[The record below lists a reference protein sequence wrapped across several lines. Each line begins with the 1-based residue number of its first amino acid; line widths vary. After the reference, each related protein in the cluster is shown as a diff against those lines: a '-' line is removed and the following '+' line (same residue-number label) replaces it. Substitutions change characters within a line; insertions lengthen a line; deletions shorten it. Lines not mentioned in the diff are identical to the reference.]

1 MRNQSI
7 TSRSTVATFLD
18 IKKKLTK
25 YSEEIDDI
33 FERSIEDII
42 DELPNEDI
50 AYKRL
55 SLLIKLGLGYLTLE
69 RKTQTLSTG
78 EFQCVH
84 LVSELFANTR
94 NPHTLFIFDEPS
106 KGLSQNI
113 LNQFIDSVRGI
124 LQDESVSII
133 MIEHNSYMLESS
145 DYIVDFGKRQIGAIN
160 HLEVVS
166 HDDYYRQ
173 RTSVNNVE
181 QIHITSALKPK
192 EGVHY
197 LEGNHI
203 NYFKNAENV
212 YKGGILKS
220 LSSMARLIY
229 GEYESN
235 TIAPVIAIDLE
246 KHLYSQY
253 SFYMRLV
260 E

>member
-1 MRNQSI
+1 M
-7 TSRSTVATFLD
+7 
-18 IKKKLTK
+18 
-25 YSEEIDDI
+25 
-33 FERSIEDII
+33 
-42 DELPNEDI
+42 
-50 AYKRL
+50 

-145 DYIVDFGKRQIGAIN
+145 DYIVDFGKRQIEAIN